1 MLTSKGIPM
10 LIGMLPGEIQAA
22 IGEGQRPS

>member
-1 MLTSKGIPM
+1 MLMSKGIPM
-10 LIGMLPGEIQAA
+10 LIAMLPSEIQAA